1 MRGTKFA
8 AGGAIGR
15 SRRSFGQTL
24 RRPFASTARGVRRA
38 THAHGAG
45 ESGLGKLIELH
56 AVNSAGDM
64 MITVALASTVF
75 FSVPTDEAR
84 GRVALYLAITLA
96 PFALLAPVI
105 GPLLDRIPHGRRA
118 AMASAMLT
126 RALLALTM
134 ADVVSGGGLEL
145 YPAALGVLVA
155 SKAYGVV
162 RSAVVPR
169 LLPPRFSLVKA
180 NSRVTLGGLLATG
193 LAAPIGAGLHQI
205 GPAWPLYGACAV
217 FTMGTIL
224 CFTLPHKVDS
234 AKGEARAH
242 VIAHPP
248 HLRSHDHDHGPTRAP
263 HHAARPGQPRG
274 SIAAEATEPAG
285 ATATAVV
292 EPTPDTSPA
301 GAPEGTPAGASP
313 TPTAT
318 ATATEDQPT
327 KADAEPATT
336 PATAGTADAGPDAD
350 AATEKT
356 GATEAGTGGEA
367 GPGAGPAA
375 VTAAASTS
383 TTAGASTTP
392 GTSTTG
398 TSTAIAEGGAA
409 VEQDPSAAREDAA
422 REEAA
427 QEDAAREESAER
439 AAGAREVV
447 PYAGGGAHADW
458 DEEPIKRP
466 GLRNVGSSVLHAWP
480 ANATMRTLSGFLTL
494 FLAFMLR
501 EHPLSG
507 LSPELSLGIVAVS
520 AGAGNAL
527 GTAIGAGLR
536 ARGPELIIVAVLTT
550 SLATAITAAVLYSQV
565 AVAALAA
572 VAGLSQALGKLSLDA
587 LIQRDVPENVRTSA
601 FARSETA
608 LQMSWVVG
616 GAIGIAL
623 PLNGVLGMST
633 AVCFLALGWLGTV
646 RGLLASARR
655 GTPHP
660 RVA

>member
-1 MRGTKFA
+1 M
-8 AGGAIGR
+8 
-15 SRRSFGQTL
+15 RSFGQTL

-193 LAAPIGAGLHQI
+193 LAAPIGAGLHQL

-248 HLRSHDHDHGPTRAP
+248 HLRSHDHGTTRAP
-263 HHAARPGQPRG
+263 HHAAQPGQPRG
-274 SIAAEATEPAG
+274 AIAAEATEPAG

-292 EPTPDTSPA
+292 EPTPDAAPA
-301 GAPEGTPAGASP
+301 GAPEDAPAGASP
-313 TPTAT
+313 QTTTTA
-318 ATATEDQPT
+318 DQPAN
-327 KADAEPATT
+327 ADAEPATM
-336 PATAGTADAGPDAD
+336 PPGTAGTGPDAD
-350 AATEKT
+350 AATET
-356 GATEAGTGGEA
+356 AGATEAGAGDEA
-367 GPGAGPAA
+367 GTGAGPAA

-383 TTAGASTTP
+383 TRAGARA
-392 GTSTTG
+392 TTG
-398 TSTAIAEGGAA
+398 TSTAVAEGGAT
-409 VEQDPSAAREDAA
+409 VEQDPPAAREDAA
-422 REEAA
+422 REDTAR
-427 QEDAAREESAER
+427 EDAAEGTAGARVTAE
-439 AAGAREVV
+439 AREVV
-447 PYAGGGAHADW
+447 PYAGGAAHADW
-458 DEEPIKRP
+458 DEEPVKRP

>member
-1 MRGTKFA
+1 M
-8 AGGAIGR
+8 
-15 SRRSFGQTL
+15 
-24 RRPFASTARGVRRA
+24 RRA

-193 LAAPIGAGLHQI
+193 LAAPIGAGLHQL

-248 HLRSHDHDHGPTRAP
+248 HLRSHDHGPTRAP

-274 SIAAEATEPAG
+274 AIAAEATEPAG

-292 EPTPDTSPA
+292 EPTPDTAPA

-318 ATATEDQPT
+318 EDQPT
-327 KADAEPATT
+327 DADAEPATML

-350 AATEKT
+350 AATET
-356 GATEAGTGGEA
+356 AGATEAGTGGEA
-367 GPGAGPAA
+367 RPGAGPAA

-383 TTAGASTTP
+383 TSTRAGASTTT

-398 TSTAIAEGGAA
+398 TSTAIAEGGAT
-409 VEQDPSAAREDAA
+409 VEQDPPAARKDAAREDAAREDAAREDAA

-427 QEDAAREESAER
+427 EGAAE
-439 AAGAREVV
+439 AREVV
-447 PYAGGGAHADW
+447 PYAGGAAHADW